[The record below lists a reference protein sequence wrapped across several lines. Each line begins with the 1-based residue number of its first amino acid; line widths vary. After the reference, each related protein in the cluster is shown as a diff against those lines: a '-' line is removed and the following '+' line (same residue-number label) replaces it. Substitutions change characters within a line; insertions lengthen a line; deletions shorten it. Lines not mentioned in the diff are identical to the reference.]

1 MMVVT
6 HLRTYLADK
15 TTGKIIIDGQ
25 VLGNT
30 LEDIGRPSG
39 IKIPKETCIP
49 EGNYCVAIT
58 QSQRFGRPMI
68 LLFTN
73 PKTLACELD
82 NIKFTGIRVH
92 SGSTTAHTEG
102 CVLYQG
108 DLKAL
113 ESMIAQALDR
123 GEQVTWQIGRA

>member
-1 MMVVT
+1 MVVT
-6 HLRTYLADK
+6 HLRNYLFDR
-15 TTGKIIIDGQ
+15 TTGNISIEGK
-25 VLGNT
+25 VLGAT

-39 IKIPKETCIP
+39 IKIQDETCIP
-49 EGNYCVAIT
+49 EGNYKVAIT

-92 SGSTTAHTEG
+92 SGTKTAHTAG

-113 ESMIAQALDR
+113 EAMIAERLNK
-123 GEQVTWQIGRA
+123 GESVTWEIARQ